1 MSKSTAAT
9 HKGTARRGRPRADE
23 LEERRQRVIDAA
35 YAELVERGYQNATM
49 SGVAA
54 RAGASK
60 ETLYSWFGNKEGLFT
75 TLIVENADASAER
88 VHAALDAEADPYD
101 TLVGYAFG
109 LLSLLTSDRSIALN
123 QASMT
128 SPELAATLL
137 ESGRHRV
144 GPLVESYLATLAE
157 AGYLKIDDP
166 AEAFTLLYGL
176 VVRDTQI
183 RALLG
188 EKPPSSSERTKRARA
203 AVDQFLVLSKP

>member
-1 MSKSTAAT
+1 MSKDTTSTRP
-9 HKGTARRGRPRADE
+9 GTARRGRPRADE

-35 YAELVERGYQNATM
+35 YAELVESGYQNVTM
-49 SGVAA
+49 SGVAS

-88 VHAALDAEADPYD
+88 VHTALDAEADPYD
-101 TLVGYAFG
+101 TLVGYANG
-109 LLSLLTSDRSIALN
+109 LLGLLTSERSIALN

-137 ESGRHRV
+137 QSGRHRV

-157 AGYLKIDDP
+157 AGYLKVTNP
-166 AEAFTLLYGL
+166 ADSFTLLYGL
-176 VVRDTQI
+176 VIRDTQI
-183 RALLG
+183 RVLLG
-188 EKPPSSSERTKRARA
+188 EKPPSSVERTKRARA
-203 AVDQFLVLSKP
+203 AVDQFLELSKS